1 MPTYKLLIPVDVRIP
16 VTTTAANESRALEI
30 ALARIGEYLRTWS
43 RKIGPTADISIR
55 KMPDDYPLTDELFA
69 RGDPDYDLQEYRR
82 KFEEYRRK
90 CQNAF
95 VAKGYLP
102 KAIERIDVKRH
113 YKRGEKPEDVA
124 EHLYY
129 EDNLDGTN

>member
-1 MPTYKLLIPVDVRIP
+1 MPTYKLHIPVDVLIP

-30 ALARIGEYLRTWS
+30 ALAGVREYLRTWS

-55 KMPDDYPLTDELFA
+55 KMPDNYPLTDELWVK
-69 RGDPDYDLQEYRR
+69 GDPLMTL
-82 KFEEYRRK
+82 EEYRQK
-90 CQNAF
+90 CQDAL

-102 KAIERIDVKRH
+102 KAIERIDVERH
-113 YKRGEKPEDVA
+113 YKRGDKPEDVA

>member
-1 MPTYKLLIPVDVRIP
+1 MPTYKLHIPVDVLIP

-30 ALARIGEYLRTWS
+30 ALAGVGEYLRTWS

-55 KMPDDYPLTDELFA
+55 KMPDNYPLTDELVV
-69 RGDPDYDLQEYRR
+69 RGDPDYDL
-82 KFEEYRRK
+82 EEYRQK
-90 CQNAF
+90 CQDAL

-102 KAIERIDVKRH
+102 KAIERIDVERH
-113 YKRGEKPEDVA
+113 YKRGDKPEDVA

>member
-1 MPTYKLLIPVDVRIP
+1 MPTYKLHIPVDVLIP

-30 ALARIGEYLRTWS
+30 ALAGVGEYLRTWS

-55 KMPDDYPLTDELFA
+55 KMPENYPLTDELWVK
-69 RGDPDYDLQEYRR
+69 GDPLLT
-82 KFEEYRRK
+82 FEEYRQK
-90 CQNAF
+90 CQDAL

-102 KAIERIDVKRH
+102 EAIERIDVERH
-113 YKRGEKPEDVA
+113 YKWDEKPEDVA

>member
-1 MPTYKLLIPVDVRIP
+1 MPTYKLLIPVNVRIP

-30 ALARIGEYLRTWS
+30 ALAGIGEYLRTWS
-43 RKIGPTADISIR
+43 RKIGPTADISI
-55 KMPDDYPLTDELFA
+55 KEVSDNCPITDELWV
-69 RGDPDYDLQEYRR
+69 RGDPLMTI
-82 KFEEYRRK
+82 EEYSQK
-90 CQNAF
+90 CQDAL

-102 KAIERIDVKRH
+102 KAIARIDIEWH
-113 YKRGEKPEDVA
+113 YKKGDKPEDVA